1 MPFGHF
7 AALSGS
13 LAVSRPQRQ
22 RGRSRRAPLE
32 NPGAPRRPALIQ
44 PNNQFFHRL
53 SAECSQGA
61 ENLLTGDPRWPFK
74 RASPPQLPANL
85 RGEG

>member
-1 MPFGHF
+1 MPFGHS

-22 RGRSRRAPLE
+22 RGQRGPVAPE
-32 NPGAPRRPALIQ
+32 NARAPRRPALIQ

-61 ENLLTGDPRWPFK
+61 ENLLIGDPRWPFK

-85 RGEG
+85 RGAG